1 MPLSSRAPLLSVCL
15 WAKKKTKTP
24 ANPSTNY
31 SRTMADKAV
40 ESATAA
46 MAEVRLDENGQPL
59 SKNALKKL
67 LKAEAAAKK
76 KAEKAAAKV
85 R

>member
-1 MPLSSRAPLLSVCL
+1 
-15 WAKKKTKTP
+15 
-24 ANPSTNY
+24 
-31 SRTMADKAV
+31 MADQGNKGV

-67 LKAEAAAKK
+67 LKKEAADKK
-76 KAEKAAAKV
+76 KAEKAAARVSDGNDLRWHCNRYHLYAIAIIFMQKV
-85 R
+85 LQS